1 MSFSGELTKDFTLK
15 AKANDLTFKAKAKD
29 SKIVLEDI
37 SRPTPRTTTLLK
49 TGIQSE

>member
-15 AKANDLTFKAKAKD
+15 AKANDLTFKAKD